1 LLTTPDDVN
10 SPDNVITTGIV
21 ATSGFVGSVEREPDV
36 FITPRL
42 DSFEVETDT
51 LWDEEEERKKQLV
64 ETPEEEHG
72 MCTAL

>member
-1 LLTTPDDVN
+1 
-10 SPDNVITTGIV
+10 VITTGIV
-21 ATSGFVGSVEREPDV
+21 ATSGFVASGREV

-42 DSFEVETDT
+42 DSFEVETET